1 MATASKP
8 CPAPMCRDWWSDGS
22 TDVVYEPQDFMAKLA
37 ALVPAPRVHLT
48 RFHGVLA
55 PGAKW
60 RSWIVPKPSVELDVS
75 SAAVPIPLPES
86 APGINDPAEA
96 NGSTKEMLP
105 RRNYAWAYLMMRVFL
120 LDVLQCE
127 RCGGRVKI
135 LAAIHPPT
143 TTRKILDCLGL
154 PSRGPPW
161 RPLSPISPP
170 IWTRSNRCRN
180 NAAASVCF
188 LYAESCI
195 ESSALPPVPKVL
207 P

>member
-1 MATASKP
+1 MPKLILP
-8 CPAPMCRDWWSDGS
+8 CC
-22 TDVVYEPQDFMAKLA
+22 EPLLAKLA
-37 ALVPAPRVHLT
+37 ALVPARRVHLT

-55 PGAKW
+55 PAAKW
-60 RSWIVPKPSVELDVS
+60 RPWIVPKPSVELDFS

-154 PSRGPPW
+154 PSRGPPLA
-161 RPLSPISPP
+161 PAISDF
-170 IWTRSNRCRN
+170 T
-180 NAAASVCF
+180 AHMD
-188 LYAESCI
+188 SC
-195 ESSALPPVPKVL
+195 
-207 P
+207 

>member
-1 MATASKP
+1 MFAFSSRTLQMRAFKRSVF
-8 CPAPMCRDWWSDGS
+8 RWTSSIILDTRSL
-22 TDVVYEPQDFMAKLA
+22 AKLA

-105 RRNYAWAYLMMRVFL
+105 RRNYAWAYLMMRV
-120 LDVLQCE
+120 
-127 RCGGRVKI
+127 
-135 LAAIHPPT
+135 
-143 TTRKILDCLGL
+143 
-154 PSRGPPW
+154 
-161 RPLSPISPP
+161 
-170 IWTRSNRCRN
+170 
-180 NAAASVCF
+180 
-188 LYAESCI
+188 
-195 ESSALPPVPKVL
+195 
-207 P
+207 

>member
-1 MATASKP
+1 
-8 CPAPMCRDWWSDGS
+8 MCRDWWSDGS

-37 ALVPAPRVHLT
+37 ALVPAPCVHLT

-105 RRNYAWAYLMMRVFL
+105 RRNYAWAYLMMRVFE
-120 LDVLQCE
+120 LDVLE
-127 RCGGRVKI
+127 YPRCLGRMKI
-135 LAAIHPPT
+135 VAAIHSPDVI
-143 TTRKILDCLGL
+143 RKILNCLGL
-154 PSRGPPW
+154 PSR
-161 RPLSPISPP
+161 
-170 IWTRSNRCRN
+170 
-180 NAAASVCF
+180 A
-188 LYAESCI
+188 
-195 ESSALPPVPKVL
+195 PPVAPAAPTGEL
-207 P
+207 NWY